1 MKIAGSLIHGGATS
15 PLEAMSITGY
25 FRITRMF
32 KKRLPEYPDSDT
44 LSQICG

>member
-1 MKIAGSLIHGGATS
+1 MKIAGSLIHVGRTS

-25 FRITRMF
+25 FRITRMV

-44 LSQICG
+44 LSPICG